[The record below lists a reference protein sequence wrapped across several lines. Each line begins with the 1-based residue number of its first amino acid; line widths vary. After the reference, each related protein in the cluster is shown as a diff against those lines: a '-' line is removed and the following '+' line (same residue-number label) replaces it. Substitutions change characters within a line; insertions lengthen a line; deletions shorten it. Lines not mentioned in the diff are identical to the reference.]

1 MTRIN
6 PNHGKIDGETLRGF
20 VERLERLHEQ
30 HNAIN
35 KDMSKIYNEA
45 KSAGYEP
52 KYIKKLIKLRAIDPD
67 KISEHNAVLKMY
79 CNAIG
84 VQMEFDFG

>member
-6 PNHGKIDGETLRGF
+6 PNHGKIDGEILRGF

-30 HNAIN
+30 HDAIN
-35 KDMSKIYNEA
+35 KDMSAIYNEA

-52 KYIKKLIKLRAIDPD
+52 KYIKKIIKLRAIDPD
-67 KISEHNAVLKMY
+67 KISEHNKVLKMY

-84 VQMEFDFG
+84 VQMQFDFG

>member
-35 KDMSKIYNEA
+35 KDMSEIYNEA

-79 CNAIG
+79 
-84 VQMEFDFG
+84 

>member
-6 PNHGKIDGETLRGF
+6 PNHGKIDGEILRGF

-30 HNAIN
+30 HDAIN
-35 KDMSKIYNEA
+35 KDMSAIYNEA

-52 KYIKKLIKLRAIDPD
+52 KYIKKIT
-67 KISEHNAVLKMY
+67 
-79 CNAIG
+79 
-84 VQMEFDFG
+84 